1 MLMLRDIKPIAEKNL
16 CEQIM
21 SLKRC
26 SHNYLMQASDN
37 EVRQTPKGLGVKIRA
52 AQEELF

>member
-1 MLMLRDIKPIAEKNL
+1 MLMPPNITPIVEKSLR
-16 CEQIM
+16 EQIM